1 VAISP
6 LGATLDAQAWNVFF
20 TFRAFFIFSR
30 TLHERKIIMS
40 LEQRINEDM
49 KAAMKSGDKT
59 KLDTIRLLR
68 AAIIEFNKSGTGA
81 TMSEDDE
88 QTILNREAKK
98 RREALELYRQSNRP
112 ELIEKGEQELA
123 IIMEYLP
130 KQLSEQEITDTIS
143 AIITELGVTEMK
155 DAGKVMGAA
164 MKQLRGKAEGTTVQ
178 NIVKSLL
185 Q

>member
-1 VAISP
+1 
-6 LGATLDAQAWNVFF
+6 
-20 TFRAFFIFSR
+20 
-30 TLHERKIIMS
+30 MS

-112 ELIEKGEQELA
+112 ELIEKGEQE
-123 IIMEYLP
+123 
-130 KQLSEQEITDTIS
+130 
-143 AIITELGVTEMK
+143 
-155 DAGKVMGAA
+155 
-164 MKQLRGKAEGTTVQ
+164 
-178 NIVKSLL
+178 
-185 Q
+185 

>member
-1 VAISP
+1 M
-6 LGATLDAQAWNVFF
+6 L
-20 TFRAFFIFSR
+20 FRS
-30 TLHERKIIMS
+30 
-40 LEQRINEDM
+40 
-49 KAAMKSGDKT
+49 
-59 KLDTIRLLR
+59 
-68 AAIIEFNKSGTGA
+68 FNKSGTGA

-143 AIITELGVTEMK
+143 AIIAELGVTEMK

>member
-1 VAISP
+1 
-6 LGATLDAQAWNVFF
+6 
-20 TFRAFFIFSR
+20 
-30 TLHERKIIMS
+30 MS

-59 KLDTIRLLR
+59 RLDTIRLLR
-68 AAIIEFNKSGTGA
+68 AAIIEFNKSGAASAMTP
-81 TMSEDDE
+81 DDE

-98 RREALELYRQSNRP
+98 RREALDLYRQSNRT
-112 ELIEKGEQELA
+112 ELIEKGEEELA

-130 KQLSEQEITDTIS
+130 KQLTEAEITAIIS
-143 AIITELGVTEMK
+143 ALISELGVSEQK

>member
-1 VAISP
+1 
-6 LGATLDAQAWNVFF
+6 
-20 TFRAFFIFSR
+20 
-30 TLHERKIIMS
+30 MS

-59 KLDTIRLLR
+59 RLDTIRLLR
-68 AAIIEFNKSGTGA
+68 AAIIEFNKSGTA
-81 TMSEDDE
+81 SAMTPDDE

-98 RREALELYRQSNRP
+98 RREALDLYRQSNRT
-112 ELIEKGEQELA
+112 ELIEKGEEELA

-130 KQLSEQEITDTIS
+130 KQLTEAEITAIIS
-143 AIITELGVTEMK
+143 ALISELGVSEQK